1 MIWSNMKMSNNP
13 AKNEVL
19 IKQHLRSAERWRVFL
34 LAESLDLRSTK
45 YRDSRETAE
54 MIVTLTAEIPASFAD
69 PLLMFKAAL
78 SRYLETL

>member
-1 MIWSNMKMSNNP
+1 MF
-13 AKNEVL
+13 
-19 IKQHLRSAERWRVFL
+19 FL

-54 MIVTLTAEIPASFAD
+54 ILASFAD

-78 SRYLETL
+78 SPYLETL

>member
-1 MIWSNMKMSNNP
+1 MKMSNNP

-19 IKQHLRSAERWRVFL
+19 AFSSELTRFFL

-54 MIVTLTAEIPASFAD
+54 ILASFAD

-78 SRYLETL
+78 SPYLETL